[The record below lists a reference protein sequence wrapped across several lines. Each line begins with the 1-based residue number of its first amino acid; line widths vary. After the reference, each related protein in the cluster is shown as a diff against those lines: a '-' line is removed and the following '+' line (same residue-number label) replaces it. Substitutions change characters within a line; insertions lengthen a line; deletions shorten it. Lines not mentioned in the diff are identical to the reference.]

1 MGGGGCMKE
10 ARCSI
15 TSFLSDGF
23 ALGEGGSGGRAFSSE
38 GRTRNADHRSEELG
52 YSECV
57 SPSCPRLGWEGI
69 CQVKTAANDFGGAWN
84 TDKESQVLRMR
95 ADLDG
100 GNCAALLRAR
110 ETPPGRLPRLSFH
123 SAFFFPPISRTIMR
137 QNKLK

>member
-1 MGGGGCMKE
+1 MEGVNGGFDGEGRCMKE

-23 ALGEGGSGGRAFSSE
+23 GGGGSGGRAFSSE

-100 GNCAALLRAR
+100 GNCAALLRAQ

-123 SAFFFPPISRTIMR
+123 SAFFFLSPE
-137 QNKLK
+137 Q